1 MKRGVVKSGLNG
13 RRFTAILAAG
23 SLLLSPVLVPAFA
36 AQFDGASANTVSWMS
51 RFTPAGV
58 DSRLAAKA
66 ERKAMASNSVFR
78 FTPAGLDR
86 KGDKV
91 MTVAARADLAG
102 TTNAVSVRSAIAQ
115 IEAGAGTTV
124 RLNNSNYRLSAA
136 RGWHDFKLPAKAVQV
151 DEPRLST
158 MVGKGEFRL
167 DGAEKKKPSRFNTD
181 VSVDKVGNTAPNP
194 RGSAAAGDYAL
205 NVGGSFSISRR
216 VDVTA
221 GVRYSSERDR
231 VAPAANAKP
240 DSEAVYVGTKIRF

>member
-1 MKRGVVKSGLNG
+1 MKRGMLKNG
-13 RRFTAILAAG
+13 RRNRRISAILAAG
-23 SLLLSPVLVPAFA
+23 ALLLSPVLVPAFA
-36 AQFDGASANTVSWMS
+36 SKFEDISTKSGSWLS

-66 ERKAMASNSVFR
+66 DLKAVARHSAFR
-78 FTPAGLDR
+78 FTPAGLNR
-86 KGDKV
+86 TGNKV
-91 MTVAARADLAG
+91 ITVAARADLEGAAD
-102 TTNAVSVRSAIAQ
+102 AVSVRSAIAR

-124 RLNNSNYRLSAA
+124 RLNNSSYRLSAA

-167 DGAEKKKPSRFNTD
+167 DGAEKKKPSRFNTE
-181 VSVDKVGNTAPNP
+181 VSVDKVGNAAPNP

-216 VDVTA
+216 IDVTA

>member
-1 MKRGVVKSGLNG
+1 MKRGVAKSGLNG
-13 RRFTAILAAG
+13 RRITAILAAG
-23 SLLLSPVLVPAFA
+23 GLLLSPVLVPAFA
-36 AQFDGASANTVSWMS
+36 AQFNGISAKSGSWMS

-66 ERKAMASNSVFR
+66 ERKAMASNSAFR
-78 FTPAGLDR
+78 FTPAGLNR
-86 KGDKV
+86 TGDKV

-102 TTNAVSVRSAIAQ
+102 TADAISVRSAIAQ
-115 IEAGAGTTV
+115 IEAGTGSTV

-181 VSVDKVGNTAPNP
+181 VSVDKVGNAAPNP